1 MIFILFLL
9 LLIAVFNL
17 GEYRRNK
24 TTAYRNHDFFRTDN
38 REAMELRQKCCQ
50 DALKDV
56 CQWLDKDGE
65 VAVFDATN
73 STQER
78 RKKIYKHFVEDMGYK
93 LFFVE
98 SICDDP
104 SIIEQNIMVGFSYY
118 CSFKV
123 SMIILI
129 L

>member
-1 MIFILFLL
+1 M
-9 LLIAVFNL
+9 FNL
-17 GEYRRNK
+17 GEYRRK
-24 TTAYRNHDFFRTDN
+24 ETTAYRNHDFFRTDN
-38 REAMELRQKCCQ
+38 REAMELRQKVCQ

-56 CQWLDKDGE
+56 CQWLEKDGE

-78 RKKIYKHFVEDMGYK
+78 RKRIHKHIVEEMGYK

-104 SIIEQNIMVGFSYY
+104 SIIEQNIMVRINFCVGIK
-118 CSFKV
+118 FK
-123 SMIILI
+123 
-129 L
+129 

>member
-1 MIFILFLL
+1 MFIFISF
-9 LLIAVFNL
+9 AVFNL
-17 GEYRRNK
+17 GEYRRK
-24 TTAYRNHDFFRTDN
+24 ETLAYRNHDFFRTDN

-56 CQWLDKDGE
+56 VQFLESGGE

-78 RKKIYKHFVEDMGYK
+78 RKRIHKYIVEEMGYK

-104 SIIEQNIMVGFSYY
+104 SIIEQNIMVR
-118 CSFKV
+118 V
-123 SMIILI
+123 
-129 L
+129 